1 MYTQF
6 KDAVMLATIKKTTAP
21 AYYYNDELLTVEYSF
36 SEYKPA
42 NRWMTSS
49 KLWLDI
55 LFTRPQDDQAVMI
68 RVAKSNLILCQPREV
83 IEAVVHREIR
93 NFLQQAHLQEHAT
106 AYSQAAPAFC

>member
-1 MYTQF
+1 
-6 KDAVMLATIKKTTAP
+6 MLATIKKTNAP

-42 NRWMTSS
+42 NPWMSSS

-55 LFTRPQDDQAVMI
+55 LFTRPQDNQAVMI

-93 NFLQQAHLQEHAT
+93 NFLQQAQMQEHAT
-106 AYSQAAPAFC
+106 AHSEAAPVFC